1 MLWCYVKVSR
11 AVMLLCQGVQG
22 VMLLCQGV
30 QGVMLLCKGVQGVM
44 LKINGSVTSKFF
56 LNLWFT

>member
-1 MLWCYVKVSR
+1 MVMSRCPGQLCGYVKVSR

-30 QGVMLLCKGVQGVM
+30 QGVML
-44 LKINGSVTSKFF
+44 KIALLANFYESVVY
-56 LNLWFT
+56 